1 MIHRAKC
8 IFILLSIVL
17 IAGCTS
23 ACSSKSMIDRESGAP
38 PQDRSGYFAEPED
51 FYGVF
56 FGEGE
61 PADDEENV
69 VPLSM
74 AVGSG
79 EESLRHDLELMQRF
93 PQSTKFIVLG
103 FTDSSECSARECVS
117 LSLRRAQF
125 VLDWFVKN
133 GMPKERFGAPQ
144 GYGSARPIGDNSTDA
159 GRAMNRRAY
168 VSDMP
173 D

>member
-1 MIHRAKC
+1 MNHCAKS
-8 IFILLSIVL
+8 IFIRLSMIL

-23 ACSSKSMIDRESGAP
+23 ACSSKILVDRDSGDP
-38 PQDRSGYFAEPED
+38 PQDRSGYFADPED

-56 FGEGE
+56 FDEGE

-69 VPLSM
+69 FPLSM
-74 AVGSG
+74 AVGGG
-79 EESLRHDLELMQRF
+79 EESLKHDLELMQRF
-93 PQSTKFIVLG
+93 PKSTKFIVLG

-125 VLDWFVKN
+125 VFDWFVKN
-133 GMPKERFGAPQ
+133 GMPEERFRAPK